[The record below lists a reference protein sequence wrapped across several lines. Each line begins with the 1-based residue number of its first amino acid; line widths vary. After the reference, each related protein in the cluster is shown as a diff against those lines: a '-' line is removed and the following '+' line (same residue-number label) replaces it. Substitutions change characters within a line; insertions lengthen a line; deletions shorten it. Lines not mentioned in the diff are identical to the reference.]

1 MAKTTTPPTKQPQ
14 PQRLDT
20 AIDEALV
27 AALKAVA
34 SHSHL
39 ILEATTTYDKGDQKR
54 TKRNLLKSPKS
65 L

>member
-1 MAKTTTPPTKQPQ
+1 MATPPKQPK
-14 PQRLDT
+14 RLDT
-20 AIDEALV
+20 PTTIDEALV